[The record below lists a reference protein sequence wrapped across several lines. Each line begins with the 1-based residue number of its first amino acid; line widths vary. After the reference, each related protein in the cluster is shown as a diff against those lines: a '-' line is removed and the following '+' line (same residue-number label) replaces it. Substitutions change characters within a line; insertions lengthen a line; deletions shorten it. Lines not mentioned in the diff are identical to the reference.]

1 MHKLFLLLAAIAF
14 TLAACSSEPQ
24 TKEIA
29 LLAEDIEWS
38 TNLIE
43 AEPGQMIELTI
54 TNTGALDHDFV
65 IEELDLDILLTPGQ
79 SETVT
84 FIVDEAGIYEY
95 ICNIPGHQDAG
106 MVGNLVISGSN

>member
-1 MHKLFLLLAAIAF
+1 MAL
-14 TLAACSSEPQ
+14 TLAACS
-24 TKEIA
+24 TKPETKQIT

-38 TNLIE
+38 SDLIE
-43 AEPGQMIELTI
+43 AEAGQMIELTI

-65 IEELDLDILLTPGQ
+65 IEELDLDILLVSGQ

-84 FIVDEAGIYEY
+84 FVVNEAGTYEY

-106 MVGNLVISGSN
+106 MVGELVISGGD